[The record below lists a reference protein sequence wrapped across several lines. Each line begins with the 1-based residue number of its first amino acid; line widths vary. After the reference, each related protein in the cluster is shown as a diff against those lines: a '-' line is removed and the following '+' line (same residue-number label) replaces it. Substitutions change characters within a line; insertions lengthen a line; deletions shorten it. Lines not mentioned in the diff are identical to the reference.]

1 MITISLTLSA
11 FLISFSSHYFSQL
24 YREDAYNQAADSLHI
39 GAQSLTDSYNLLLK
53 NVIDTASTADFSALV
68 RDVHMNRHEK
78 DVMHKAALQAPLSN
92 LTDSIPIL
100 DSLAILG
107 KNGEYYSLYTN
118 TLKKGYTPWDAFNWN
133 FFSINDITWL
143 PIRSSPFIKNNQIIP
158 VVLPISL
165 VPSTHYLHICR
176 NPENTDIY
184 IVLLLDSKKIEERL
198 ALAASSHSER
208 TLYIADAFGTPL
220 SLSPNSSWYETVSD
234 ECVQNS
240 LRSCTKS
247 EGFKQVLDEN
257 QYSLYSIPLDF
268 CGLNLVSIVP
278 KTSLHTRLARMSTFL
293 LLISLAGLMLTA
305 FLSLILSRFLT
316 RPLARLIQNVH
327 RIENN
332 TYDTPDQMKYKDEI
346 GQLNMAINSMYKT
359 IQEQI
364 QQIRENERDKYQAE
378 IQLLSAQGSF

>member
-1 MITISLTLSA
+1 M
-11 FLISFSSHYFSQL
+11 
-24 YREDAYNQAADSLHI
+24 
-39 GAQSLTDSYNLLLK
+39 
-53 NVIDTASTADFSALV
+53 
-68 RDVHMNRHEK
+68 
-78 DVMHKAALQAPLSN
+78 
-92 LTDSIPIL
+92 
-100 DSLAILG
+100 
-107 KNGEYYSLYTN
+107 
-118 TLKKGYTPWDAFNWN
+118 
-133 FFSINDITWL
+133 
-143 PIRSSPFIKNNQIIP
+143 
-158 VVLPISL
+158 
-165 VPSTHYLHICR
+165 
-176 NPENTDIY
+176 
-184 IVLLLDSKKIEERL
+184 LDSKKIEERL

-208 TLYIADAFGTPL
+208 TLYIVDAFGTPL

-316 RPLARLIQNVH
+316 RPLAWLIQNVH

-332 TYDTPDQMKYKDEI
+332 TYDTPDQMKYKDEEI
-346 GQLNMAINSMYKT
+346 VEYGYQFHVQNDK
-359 IQEQI
+359 EQI
-364 QQIRENERDKYQAE
+364 QQIRGKMKEINIRQKYSFY
-378 IQLLSAQGSF
+378 LPRSAPIFCIILWNASTWKS